1 MQASADLASA
11 VAWGGFALAF
21 VFGAIGHKAN
31 FCTMGAV
38 SDMVNMGDWS
48 RMRMWLLSIAVAIL
62 GANALHILGYVDLS
76 KSVYQNPNF
85 TWFAY
90 IFGGL
95 IFGIGM
101 TLASGCGS
109 KTLIRLGGGDLR
121 SLVVFAFLA
130 ISAYMTLKG
139 LFGIWR
145 TAYFEPV
152 AINFLARG
160 ISGQDL
166 PTLFS
171 RLTGIGKQS
180 MQIAVAGIAAAA
192 ILGFVFKDRGF
203 RANRDYLVAG
213 IVVGLVIVG
222 GWYVTGHIGY
232 AENPETLEMTFFGT
246 NTHAAESLTFV
257 APLGY
262 SIELLMLWSDSSL
275 HATFGIAAV
284 AGVIAGSFAYA
295 VFSKKFRIE
304 GFRDVRDT
312 SNHIIGAV
320 LMGFG
325 GVTALGCTIGQ
336 GITGFSTLALGSIL
350 TFLAIVTGAALTMKY
365 QYRKML
371 RAPSFAK
378 TKQN

>member
-21 VFGAIGHKAN
+21 IFGAMGHKAN
-31 FCTMGAV
+31 YCTMGAV
-38 SDMVNMGDWS
+38 SDMVNIGDWS

-76 KSVYQNPNF
+76 RSVYQSPNF
-85 TWFAY
+85 TWFAN
-90 IFGGL
+90 ILGGL

-145 TAYFEPV
+145 TAYIEPV
-152 AINFLARG
+152 AINFLAQG
-160 ISGQDL
+160 INGQDL
-166 PTLFS
+166 PTLLS
-171 RLTGIGKQS
+171 GLTGVNKQS
-180 MQIAVAGIAAAA
+180 LQIAVGGIFAAA
-192 ILGFVFKDRGF
+192 ILAFVFKDHRF
-203 RANRDYLVAG
+203 RANRDYVLAG
-213 IVVGLVIVG
+213 VVVGLVVVG

-246 NTHAAESLTFV
+246 NTQAAESFTFV

-262 SIELLMLWSDSSL
+262 SLGLLMLWSDSSL

-295 VFSKKFRIE
+295 VLSKKFRVE
-304 GFRDVRDT
+304 GFRDAKDT
-312 SNHIIGAV
+312 TNHILGAV

-325 GVTALGCTIGQ
+325 GVTSLGCTIGQ
-336 GITGFSTLALGSIL
+336 GITGFSTLAVGSIL
-350 TFLAIVTGAALTMKY
+350 TFFAIVTGAALTMKY
-365 QYRKML
+365 QYWKML
-371 RAPSFAK
+371 REPSLGKA
-378 TKQN
+378 KQN